1 MPHPAIGVRVRDAV
15 AGVVLA
21 SLLAMA
27 DHKSRMM
34 PAVSFGERPP
44 GPPWGWSTRPGYDG
58 VWFGASGGEWSWVAI
73 VLSVVIGLAVAL
85 RGLAP
90 RVAGAVVAVATAG
103 YLLNGGPWPL
113 ALVAPALCVFT
124 LARVRPSSE
133 WWIPAV
139 GSAAMLWAGSWNEP
153 WLGLDQVGT
162 WFGIAFGVMVIML
175 PALIRVMRRDR
186 HAAHRERRDEELRR
200 VADTERLRLAR
211 DVHDVVGHS
220 LSMISLQAGVALHV
234 IDRNP
239 DQVRASL
246 QAIRDASR
254 TSLTDLR
261 HTLGALRTESGGVG
275 QGADGE
281 PEAVRTPTPDLAA
294 ITQLVAGVRAAGR
307 EVALVSTGD
316 AGAVPAGHQHAAYRI
331 VQESLT
337 NAVRHAPN
345 APITVTVGVAEQLVI
360 EVADTGLPGG
370 TGTMVAEVAPGNG
383 LLGITERVTALG
395 GTVRY
400 GHRGADGSGGFAV
413 RAEIPLPER
422 VAEGSAQDAVEES
435 DDE

>member
-1 MPHPAIGVRVRDAV
+1 MSHSTIGIRVRDAV
-15 AGVVLA
+15 IGTVLA
-21 SLLAMA
+21 WLLVVS
-27 DHKSRMM
+27 DHWSRM
-34 PAVSFGERPP
+34 RPP
-44 GPPWGWSTRPGYDG
+44 GAYGPRHPDGPPWTWSARPGDDSAWFGQPELVGWSA
-58 VWFGASGGEWSWVAI
+58 VVI
-73 VLSVVIGLAVAL
+73 VLAAVIGLAVAL

-90 RVAGAVVAVATAG
+90 RAAGGVVAVASTG
-103 YLLNGGPWPL
+103 YLLNGGPWPMV
-113 ALVAPALCVFT
+113 LVAPAVCVFT

-133 WWIPAV
+133 WWIPAAV
-139 GSAAMLWAGSWNEP
+139 SAVMLSASNWTQP
-153 WLGLDQVGT
+153 WLGLHHVGT
-162 WFGIAFGVMVIML
+162 WFAIGTGVMVIMV
-175 PALIRVMRRDR
+175 PAMVRVMRRDR
-186 HAAHRERRDEELRR
+186 HSAIEERRAEELRR

-261 HTLGALRTESGGVG
+261 HTLGALRTESGEGGGGVDD
-275 QGADGE
+275 AAE

-307 EVALVSTGD
+307 EVALVSTGETT
-316 AGAVPAGHQHAAYRI
+316 AVPAGHQHAAYRI

-337 NAVRHAPN
+337 NAVRHAPH
-345 APITVTVGVAEQLVI
+345 APITVTVDVGEQLVI
-360 EVADTGLPGG
+360 EVADTGVPGEG
-370 TGTMVAEVAPGNG
+370 DGPDTEVTPGNG

-400 GHRGADGSGGFAV
+400 GRRDPGGFAV
-413 RAEIPLPER
+413 RAQIPLPTR
-422 VAEGSAQDAVEES
+422 ADRGPAEGS